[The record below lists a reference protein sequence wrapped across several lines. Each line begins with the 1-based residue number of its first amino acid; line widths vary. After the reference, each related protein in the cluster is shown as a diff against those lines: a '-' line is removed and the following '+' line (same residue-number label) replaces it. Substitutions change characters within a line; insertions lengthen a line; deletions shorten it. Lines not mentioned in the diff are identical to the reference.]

1 MSKQTD
7 RELIAC
13 LGGPT
18 KVAELLN
25 LPKYGGVQ
33 RVQNWTQRGIP
44 AAVKVAHPR
53 IFMPELTPALATT
66 THPATENVAHPDAEH
81 PEGEARHA
89 ARRNEAELISEF
101 PDLGKREQDG
111 LLDLD
116 RRGDGVAVE
125 TDVQGV
131 PHAA

>member
-7 RELIAC
+7 REIIAS

-44 AAVKVAHPR
+44 AAIKVEFPR
-53 IFMPELTPALATT
+53 FFMPELSPALANTAQ
-66 THPATENVAHPDAEH
+66 PATESVA
-81 PEGEARHA
+81 
-89 ARRNEAELISEF
+89 
-101 PDLGKREQDG
+101 Q
-111 LLDLD
+111 
-116 RRGDGVAVE
+116 GVANV
-125 TDVQGV
+125 
-131 PHAA
+131 